1 MKSPFTGEAARPDH
15 GNAARRNKPTETSP
29 RPRKQRLLL
38 SATGMAALA
47 GLGALAALFTAP
59 FADPPATAAD
69 IRAAAVPAAQAAE
82 NISPEAVAPQ
92 PSVVRAQRDARAL
105 PNATASN
112 RVAQAAS
119 TPVGPSP
126 DFEALEANDP
136 RWAKTVTPDQGPSPA
151 AGAQAG
157 AAPTPDPAGPA
168 DQAANALLPGGSGTT
183 ASMSPAVTIQQDP
196 AVPVTP
202 EVMDDT
208 RTAAISPDEP
218 AAEAK
223 PEPKKAPAG
232 AAATGAAPTST
243 AVVTTPV
250 KMRARAANGAAVVAV
265 IPDNASVG
273 VVACQAWCEVVYK
286 GRRGFIYKGFVGKPR
301 AEAQPQKAAADEP
314 GKPKIVKPTRTDL
327 TNIGR

>member
-1 MKSPFTGEAARPDH
+1 MKSPFTGESARPDR
-15 GNAARRNKPTETSP
+15 GNVARRRKPTETSP

-69 IRAAAVPAAQAAE
+69 IRSAAVPAAQAAE

-92 PSVVRAQRDARAL
+92 PPAVRAQRDARAL

-112 RVAQAAS
+112 RIAQAAPPPAA
-119 TPVGPSP
+119 TSP
-126 DFEALEANDP
+126 DIEALEANDP
-136 RWAKTVTPDQGPSPA
+136 RWAKTVIPDRDPSPA
-151 AGAQAG
+151 PGAQAG
-157 AAPTPDPAGPA
+157 ADPTPAGPA
-168 DQAANALLPGGSGTT
+168 DQAANALLPGGDGMT
-183 ASMSPAVTIQQDP
+183 ASMSPAPTNQQAP
-196 AVPVTP
+196 AAPVAP
-202 EVMDDT
+202 EVTDQT

-218 AAEAK
+218 AAEAR

-232 AAATGAAPTST
+232 AAATGAAPSST

-286 GRRGFIYKGFVGKPR
+286 GRRGFIYKGFIGKPR
-301 AEAQPQKAAADEP
+301 AEAQPQKAAADES

-327 TNIGR
+327 TNVGR